1 MTDMSPKSSG
11 RSLLERA
18 AEVYDF
24 DSYPRGPANGASTAL
39 GTNAGGVSTPSA
51 TEQQVA
57 PNPPFVP
64 SEVDGQV
71 RRTTSKLPPVAISR
85 ELLAEKGLLVPGA
98 PIDTAVEEFRLVK
111 RHLLGTRRD
120 IADPAQA
127 RSLLVCSANPHDG
140 KTHCAINLALSL
152 AAERD
157 LEVLLVDADLAAPAV
172 FGRLGLTPG
181 AGLLDALAEPAL
193 DIESLVVPTDVP
205 HLSLLPAGTKSV
217 SDTELLASQRTQ
229 EVIRDLLAADP
240 KRLIVFDSPPAL
252 AASPASVLAQ
262 LVGQVMLVVRADK
275 TSEADL
281 RQAVQL
287 LDGCEHIQ
295 LVLNAVTFAPGGRRY
310 GLYYGQETKP

>member
-1 MTDMSPKSSG
+1 MREP
-11 RSLLERA
+11 
-18 AEVYDF
+18 
-24 DSYPRGPANGASTAL
+24 ST
-39 GTNAGGVSTPSA
+39 
-51 TEQQVA
+51 
-57 PNPPFVP
+57 PPFVP
-64 SEVDGQV
+64 SEGSAELGRGIEGQV
-71 RRTTSKLPPVAISR
+71 RRATTAARPPVAIDR
-85 ELLAEKGLLVPGA
+85 DLLVEKGLLVPGS

-111 RHLLGTRRD
+111 RHLLTTRHD
-120 IADPAQA
+120 IADPDKA

-157 LEVLLVDADLAAPAV
+157 LEVLLVDADLAAPSV

-181 AGLLDALAEPAL
+181 PGLLDALGDPAI

-229 EVIRDLLAADP
+229 HVIRDLLAADP
-240 KRLIVFDSPPAL
+240 QRLIVFDSPPAL

-262 LVGQVMLVVRADK
+262 LVGQIMLVVRADK
-275 TSEADL
+275 TSESDL

-310 GLYYGQETKP
+310 GVYYGQETKP